1 MEVSILKTI
10 VSEFNQQDHKYG
22 LLFGYNAGN
31 ENYLI
36 SFLAPST
43 FQQLPNELNEDKK
56 NDILNIAEDLHNSVN
71 GYSLLGFIA
80 KENEQITQ
88 QALIMKAQEYYVALQ
103 KRLKIK
109 GSFYLCYINSA
120 SFEILEKKQGQVFTK
135 VNHKEFEEKEL
146 TQVNSLIPLNIEQ
159 VFSEKESQSKTIID
173 QITDVSQ
180 SYLGSLTNSI
190 ILLNNLLITN
200 DTKSLSELCNT
211 AEVQLQFIE
220 SSTTQAQEQF
230 YQRPYYFR
238 FNGLI
243 EISFKSYKDLPIQN
257 LKTIIINAVRKELE
271 TRMYQV
277 FGEQFAQK
285 SLSETE
291 EIQLPSKYQSNQ
303 FKNITLSIYTS
314 HPSIQ
319 DYGSCIFSSLQE
331 AEKMFNQEFNGK
343 KLEFKQVDQLQ
354 ISVQGSQTQSKQEAT
369 KNVESNKEQKQIDP
383 SVLLKQQEQRKQQI
397 SYLVFSL
404 VIALLAYI
412 YMKI

>member
-10 VSEFNQQDHKYG
+10 VSQFNQYDNKYG

-36 SFLAPST
+36 SFLTPAT

-80 KENEQITQ
+80 RENEQITQ

-146 TQVNSLIPLNIEQ
+146 TQVNSLIPINIEQ

-180 SYLGSLTNSI
+180 SYLSSLTNST
-190 ILLNNLLITN
+190 ILLNNLLINN
-200 DTKSLSELCNT
+200 DTKSLRELCNV

-220 SSTTQAQEQF
+220 SSSTQAQEQF
-230 YQRPYYFR
+230 YSRPYYFR

-243 EISFKSYKDLPIQN
+243 QIGFKSYKDLTVQN
-257 LKTIIINAVRKELE
+257 LKTIITNAVRKELE
-271 TRMYQV
+271 TRIYQI
-277 FGEQFAQK
+277 FGDQFAQK

-303 FKNITLSIYTS
+303 FQNITLSIYTS

-319 DYGSCIFSSLQE
+319 DYGSCIYSSLQE
-331 AEKMFNQEFNGK
+331 AEKVFNQEFNGK

-354 ISVQGSQTQSKQEAT
+354 LSLQGNQTQSKQEAT
-369 KNVESNKEQKQIDP
+369 KNIQSSNEQKQIDP

>member
-1 MEVSILKTI
+1 MEVNILKTI
-10 VSEFNQQDHKYG
+10 ISEFNQQDNKYG

-36 SFLAPST
+36 SFLTPAT

-80 KENEQITQ
+80 RENEQITQ

-109 GSFYLCYINSA
+109 GSFYLCYNNST
-120 SFEILEKKQGQVFTK
+120 SYEILEKKSGQVFTK

-146 TQVNSLIPLNIEQ
+146 IQVNSLIPLNIEQ
-159 VFSEKESQSKTIID
+159 VFSEKESQSKTVID
-173 QITDVSQ
+173 QITEVSQ
-180 SYLGSLTNSI
+180 SYLSSLANNT
-190 ILLNNLLITN
+190 ILLNNLLINN
-200 DTKSLSELCNT
+200 DTKSLSELCNNP
-211 AEVQLQFIE
+211 EVQLQFIE
-220 SSTTQAQEQF
+220 SSTTQSQEQF
-230 YQRPYYFR
+230 YSRPYYFR

-243 EISFKSYKDLPIQN
+243 QISFKSYKDLTIQN
-257 LKTIIINAVRKELE
+257 IKTIITNAVRKELE

-277 FGEQFAQK
+277 FGDQFSQK

-291 EIQLPSKYQSNQ
+291 EIQLPSKYLLNQ
-303 FKNITLSIYTS
+303 FKNITLSVYTS
-314 HPSIQ
+314 HTSIQ
-319 DYGSCIFSSLQE
+319 DYGSCIYPSLQE
-331 AEKMFNQEFNGK
+331 AEKVFNQEFNGK
-343 KLEFKQVDQLQ
+343 KLEFKQVDQLKL
-354 ISVQGSQTQSKQEAT
+354 SLQGNQAQSKQEAA

-383 SVLLKQQEQRKQQI
+383 AVLLKQQEQRKQQI

-404 VIALLAYI
+404 IIALLAYI